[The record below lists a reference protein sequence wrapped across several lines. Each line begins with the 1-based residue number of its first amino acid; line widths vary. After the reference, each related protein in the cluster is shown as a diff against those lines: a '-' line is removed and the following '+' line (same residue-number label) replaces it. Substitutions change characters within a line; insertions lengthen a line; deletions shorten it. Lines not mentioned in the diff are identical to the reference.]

1 MLRVYHA
8 SVLPLIGQKGGER
21 LSQYRQK
28 KLARTTNP
36 QTYAEGLGAELLML
50 AALRDLG
57 LPVTGPLEIICGEGG
72 KPALT
77 GGPEFSL
84 SHSGGRVLCAL
95 SDRPVGA
102 DLQQLHP
109 YAPAL
114 ARRFFTAEEA
124 AWLEV
129 QREEELAFT
138 LLWSLKE
145 SYVKL
150 LGGGIAAA
158 HLDSFTVR
166 MDGEGLAWIPGSSV
180 KLWYT
185 VRDGYVMSFCSD
197 SEDVPEVVK
206 EIALS

>member
-72 KPALT
+72 KPALA
-77 GGPEFSL
+77 GGPAFSL

-102 DLQQLHP
+102 DVQQLHP

-124 AWLEV
+124 AWLEA
-129 QREEELAFT
+129 RPARDLAFT

-150 LGGGIAAA
+150 LGGGIAGV

-166 MDGEGLAWIPGSSV
+166 MDGEGRAHIDGSSV
-180 KLWYT
+180 KLWYA
-185 VRDGYVMSFCSD
+185 VHDGYVMALCSD
-197 SEDVPEVVK
+197 AYAAPETVK
-206 EIALS
+206 EWIL

>member
-57 LPVTGPLEIICGEGG
+57 LPVTGPLEIACGEGG
-72 KPALT
+72 KPTLA
-77 GGPEFSL
+77 GGPAFSL
-84 SHSGGRVLCAL
+84 SHSGARVLCAL

-102 DLQQLHP
+102 DLQQQRP
-109 YAPAL
+109 YNPAL
-114 ARRFFTAEEA
+114 ARRFFTAEEGT
-124 AWLEV
+124 WLEA
-129 QREEELAFT
+129 QQERDLAFT

-150 LGGGIAAA
+150 LGTGIAAA

-166 MDGEGLAWIPGSSV
+166 MDGEGRAHIDGSSV
-180 KLWYT
+180 KLWYA
-185 VRDGYVMSFCSD
+185 VHDGYVMALCSD
-197 SEDVPEVVK
+197 AYAAPETVK
-206 EIALS
+206 EWIL

>member
-36 QTYAEGLGAELLML
+36 QTYAEGLGAELLLL

-57 LPVTGPLEIICGEGG
+57 LPVTGPLEIACGEGG
-72 KPALT
+72 KPALA
-77 GGPEFSL
+77 GGPAFSL

-102 DLQQLHP
+102 DLQQQRP
-109 YAPAL
+109 YNPAL
-114 ARRFFTAEEA
+114 ARRFFTAEEGT
-124 AWLEV
+124 WLEA
-129 QREEELAFT
+129 QQERDLAFT
-138 LLWSLKE
+138 LLWGLKE
-145 SYVKL
+145 SYVKF
-150 LGGGIAAA
+150 LGTGIAAA

-166 MDGEGLAWIPGSSV
+166 MDGEGRAHIDGSSV
-180 KLWYT
+180 KLWYA
-185 VRDGYVMSFCSD
+185 VHDGYVMALCSD
-197 SEDVPEVVK
+197 AYAAPETVK
-206 EIALS
+206 EWIL